1 MSEVQLDVPGRSVA
15 LANKL
20 LHSLTED
27 DLRSAGFNQ
36 KDIDDFG
43 DFFVEVRYHA
53 ENTEACQIEES
64 PDNE

>member
-1 MSEVQLDVPGRSVA
+1 MSDIELEVPARSVV

-20 LHSLTED
+20 LHSLTPS
-27 DLRSAGFNQ
+27 DLRDAGFNE

-53 ENTEACQIEES
+53 ENNEACQREE
-64 PDNE
+64 DAV